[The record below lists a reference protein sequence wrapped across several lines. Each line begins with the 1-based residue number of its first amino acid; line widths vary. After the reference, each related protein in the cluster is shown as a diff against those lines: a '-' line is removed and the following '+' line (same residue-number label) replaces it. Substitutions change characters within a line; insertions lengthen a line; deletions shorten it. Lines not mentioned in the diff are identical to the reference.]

1 MRVPLHSSR
10 DSRLKYAESL
20 PSHPAYILALT
31 SHLDL
36 GRGAKARVQLYY
48 RSVSD
53 SMVCKIRLS
62 LGPELDFGYAFTAR
76 SASPELSTQLSPIT
90 TFRIA

>member
-1 MRVPLHSSR
+1 
-10 DSRLKYAESL
+10 L

-36 GRGAKARVQLYY
+36 GSGAKARVQLYY

-62 LGPELDFGYAFTAR
+62 LGPGLDFVA
-76 SASPELSTQLSPIT
+76 P
-90 TFRIA
+90 